1 MPTEVDH
8 DRLLAEIDAE
18 VRRRRTSGDLPAD
31 FERDLQLTFAR
42 FAPPAAVAEDL
53 DALIEGIERASF
65 VDVDASVESVH
76 PIVARV
82 KLVVRKA
89 VAFQMRHVAAQIG
102 GLGHAIAMALR
113 SFADR
118 LDHIERAVPGLDP
131 EVERLSRSI
140 RPAVGTAVPV
150 EMVTLVFDG
159 VDGRIAHL
167 GAGDGS
173 TVTGARNAGL
183 DAYGIEADARLVDEL
198 DDVRVDD
205 PLDHLGRVPVDSL
218 AGALLSVPELAV
230 GAHVR
235 LLDEAMRAVRPGG
248 RLLVVTIDPA
258 AWREGLDEVSRDLVT
273 GAPLSALTWKLLLE
287 QRGCL
292 VDEHQVVTNTGVHGV
307 AARLPD
313 AP

>member
-31 FERDLQLTFAR
+31 FERELQLTFAR
-42 FAPPAAVAEDL
+42 FAPPAAVADDL

-76 PIVARV
+76 PIVARM
-82 KLVVRKA
+82 KLLVRKA

-118 LDHIERAVPGLDP
+118 LDRVERAVPGLDP
-131 EVERLSRSI
+131 ELERLTRSI
-140 RPAVGTAVPV
+140 RPASGTPVPV

-159 VDGRIAHL
+159 VDGRIVHL

-173 TVTGARNAGL
+173 TVAGARDGGL
-183 DAYGIEADARLVDEL
+183 DVYGIEADARLVDDL
-198 DDVRVDD
+198 DEVRVDD
-205 PLDHLGRVPVDSL
+205 PLGHLGRVPVDSL
-218 AGALLSVPELAV
+218 AGALVSVPELSV
-230 GAHVR
+230 GEHVR

-248 RLLVVTIDPA
+248 RLLVVTADPA
-258 AWREGLDEVSRDLVT
+258 AWRAGLDEVSRDLAT
-273 GAPLSALTWKLLLE
+273 GSPLSALTWKLLLE